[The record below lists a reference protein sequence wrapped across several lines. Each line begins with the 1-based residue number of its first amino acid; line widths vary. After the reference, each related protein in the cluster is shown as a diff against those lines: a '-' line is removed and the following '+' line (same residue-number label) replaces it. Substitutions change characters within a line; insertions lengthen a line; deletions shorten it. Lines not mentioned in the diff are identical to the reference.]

1 MARLYSD
8 EGFPKKVSE
17 NLRQLNHDVLTV
29 QEAGQAN
36 QGIPDDQVLAYAT
49 DQNRAVLSFNR
60 ADFIRLH
67 RQSSDHANIV
77 VCTED
82 LNREK
87 LANSIDFTN
96 GSSVVNAHSSRGVK
110 RLLSIAMKSFP
121 GIPTVI

>member
-17 NLRQLNHDVLTV
+17 KLKQLDHDVLTV

-49 DQNRAVLSFNR
+49 DQNRAVLTINR

-67 RQSSDHANIV
+67 RQSSEHAGIV

-82 LNREK
+82 LNRERFANRVDAAISKEDTLAGK
-87 LANSIDFTN
+87 LIR
-96 GSSVVNAHSSRGVK
+96 VNRPDK
-110 RLLSIAMKSFP
+110 D
-121 GIPTVI
+121 

>member
-17 NLRQLNHDVLTV
+17 KLTQLDHDVLTV

-36 QGIPDDQVLAYAT
+36 QRIPDDQVLTYAT
-49 DQNRAVLSFNR
+49 DQNRAVLTINR

-67 RQSSDHANIV
+67 RQSSDHAGIV

-82 LNREK
+82 FNRER
-87 LANSIDFTN
+87 LANRVHKAISKESTLAGKLIR
-96 GSSVVNAHSSRGVK
+96 VNR
-110 RLLSIAMKSFP
+110 P
-121 GIPTVI
+121 GKD

>member
-17 NLRQLNHDVLTV
+17 KLKQLDHDVLTV

-36 QGIPDDQVLAYAT
+36 QGILDDQVLAYAT
-49 DQNRAVLSFNR
+49 DKNRAVLIINR

-67 RQSSDHANIV
+67 RQSSDHAGIV

-82 LNREK
+82 LNRER
-87 LANSIDFTN
+87 LANRVHAAISKEDTLSGKLIR
-96 GSSVVNAHSSRGVK
+96 VNRPDK
-110 RLLSIAMKSFP
+110 D
-121 GIPTVI
+121 

>member
-49 DQNRAVLSFNR
+49 DQNRAVLTINR

-67 RQSSDHANIV
+67 RQSSAHAGII

-82 LNREK
+82 LNRET
-87 LANSIDFTN
+87 LANRVDKAILKEGTLSGKLIR
-96 GSSVVNAHSSRGVK
+96 VN
-110 RLLSIAMKSFP
+110 RLDQA
-121 GIPTVI
+121 

>member
-17 NLRQLNHDVLTV
+17 KLRDLVHDVFTV

-49 DQNRAVLSFNR
+49 DKNRAVLTINR

-67 RQSSDHANIV
+67 RQSSAHSGIV

-82 LNREK
+82 LNRER
-87 LANSIDFTN
+87 LANRVHAAISKEDTLSGKLIR
-96 GSSVVNAHSSRGVK
+96 VNRPDKG
-110 RLLSIAMKSFP
+110 
-121 GIPTVI
+121 